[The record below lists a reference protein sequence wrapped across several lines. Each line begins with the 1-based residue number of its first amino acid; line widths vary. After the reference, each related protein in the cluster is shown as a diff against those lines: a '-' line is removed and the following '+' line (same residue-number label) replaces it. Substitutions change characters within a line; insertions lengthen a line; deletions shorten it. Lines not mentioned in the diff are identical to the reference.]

1 MITINKL
8 LEQIILR
15 TPFLEEGLSQGI
27 INLSALSRK
36 IKPQIEKE
44 LLKPV
49 SESAILM
56 ALKRLLPDI
65 MSNSKEMD
73 INLKAGD
80 ITVRSGLT
88 EFTYLKSATL
98 IENKMQLLDE
108 IKSSGDFFVTI
119 TQGVHETT
127 MIVNSSLEK
136 RLEEIFRGET
146 LVKKIDDLAAI
157 TIRLTGDMVYLPG
170 VHYNI
175 LKQLAWHN
183 INIIEV
189 VSTYT
194 EFNIILQKKE
204 VDTSFSILLKYL
216 SPQY

>member
-1 MITINKL
+1 MITINEL

-36 IKPQIEKE
+36 IRPQIEKE

-65 MSNSKEMD
+65 MSKSETMD

-146 LVKKIDDLAAI
+146 FVKKIDDLAAI
-157 TIRLTGDMVYLPG
+157 TIRLTGEMVYLPG

-216 SPQY
+216 SP

>member
-1 MITINKL
+1 MITINEL

-36 IKPQIEKE
+36 IRPQIEKE

-65 MSNSKEMD
+65 ITKSETMD

-119 TQGVHETT
+119 TQGIHETT

-157 TIRLTGDMVYLPG
+157 TIRLAGEMVYLPG

-216 SPQY
+216 SP

>member
-1 MITINKL
+1 MITINEL

-36 IKPQIEKE
+36 IRPQIEKE

-65 MSNSKEMD
+65 MSKSETMD

-146 LVKKIDDLAAI
+146 FVKKIDDLGAI
-157 TIRLTGDMVYLPG
+157 TIRLTGEMVYLPG

-216 SPQY
+216 SP

>member
-1 MITINKL
+1 MITINEL

-36 IKPQIEKE
+36 IRPQIEKK

-65 MSNSKEMD
+65 MSKSENMD

-88 EFTYLKSATL
+88 EFTYSKSGTL
-98 IENKMQLLDE
+98 IENKMRLLDE

-127 MIVNSSLEK
+127 MIVNSSLKK

-146 LVKKIDDLAAI
+146 LIKKIDDLAAI
-157 TIRLTGDMVYLPG
+157 TIRLTGEMVYLPG

-183 INIIEV
+183 INVIEV

-216 SPQY
+216 SP

>member
-8 LEQIILR
+8 LEQIIRR

-65 MSNSKEMD
+65 MSKSETMD

-157 TIRLTGDMVYLPG
+157 TIRLTGEMVYLPG

-216 SPQY
+216 SP

>member
-1 MITINKL
+1 MITINEL

-36 IKPQIEKE
+36 IRPQIEKE

-56 ALKRLLPDI
+56 ALKSLLPDI
-65 MSNSKEMD
+65 MSNSKEID

-108 IKSSGDFFVTI
+108 VKLRGDFFVTI

-157 TIRLTGDMVYLPG
+157 TIRLTGEMVYLPG

-175 LKQLAWHN
+175 LKQLAWYN

-216 SPQY
+216 SP

>member
-1 MITINKL
+1 MITINEL

-36 IKPQIEKE
+36 IRPQIEKE

-127 MIVNSSLEK
+127 MIMNSSLEK

-157 TIRLTGDMVYLPG
+157 TIRLTGEMVYLPG

-216 SPQY
+216 SP

>member
-1 MITINKL
+1 MITINEL

-36 IKPQIEKE
+36 IRPQIEKE

-49 SESAILM
+49 SASAILM

-65 MSNSKEMD
+65 VSKSENMG

-80 ITVRSGLT
+80 ITVRLGLT

-108 IKSSGDFFVTI
+108 IKSGGDYFVTI

-127 MIVNSSLEK
+127 TIINSSLEK
-136 RLEEIFRGET
+136 RIEEIFGGET
-146 LVKKIDDLAAI
+146 LIKKIDDLAAI
-157 TIRLTGDMVYLPG
+157 TIRLTGEMVYLPG

-183 INIIEV
+183 INVIEV

-216 SPQY
+216 SP

>member
-1 MITINKL
+1 MITINEL

-36 IKPQIEKE
+36 IRPQIEKE

-65 MSNSKEMD
+65 MSKSETMD

-88 EFTYLKSATL
+88 EYTYLKSATL

-127 MIVNSSLEK
+127 TIVNSSLEK

-157 TIRLTGDMVYLPG
+157 TIRLTGEMVYLPG

-183 INIIEV
+183 INVIEV

-194 EFNIILQKKE
+194 EFNIILHKKE

-216 SPQY
+216 SP

>member
-1 MITINKL
+1 MITINEL

-36 IKPQIEKE
+36 IRPQIEKK

-65 MSNSKEMD
+65 MSKSENMD

-88 EFTYLKSATL
+88 EFTYSKSGTL
-98 IENKMQLLDE
+98 IENKMRLLDQ

-127 MIVNSSLEK
+127 MIVNSSLKK

-146 LVKKIDDLAAI
+146 LIKKIDDLAAI

-183 INIIEV
+183 INVIEV

-216 SPQY
+216 SP

>member
-1 MITINKL
+1 MITINEL

-36 IKPQIEKE
+36 IRPQIEKE

-65 MSNSKEMD
+65 MSKSETMD

-157 TIRLTGDMVYLPG
+157 TIRLTGEMVYLPG

-216 SPQY
+216 SP

>member
-1 MITINKL
+1 MITINEL

>member
-216 SPQY
+216 SP

>member
-1 MITINKL
+1 M
-8 LEQIILR
+8 
-15 TPFLEEGLSQGI
+15 
-27 INLSALSRK
+27 
-36 IKPQIEKE
+36 
-44 LLKPV
+44 

-65 MSNSKEMD
+65 MSKSENMD

-88 EFTYLKSATL
+88 EFTYSKSGTL
-98 IENKMQLLDE
+98 IENKMRLLDE

-127 MIVNSSLEK
+127 TIVNSSLKK

-146 LVKKIDDLAAI
+146 LIKKIDDLAAI

-183 INIIEV
+183 INVIEV

-216 SPQY
+216 SP

>member
-1 MITINKL
+1 M
-8 LEQIILR
+8 R
-15 TPFLEEGLSQGI
+15 
-27 INLSALSRK
+27 
-36 IKPQIEKE
+36 
-44 LLKPV
+44 
-49 SESAILM
+49 
-56 ALKRLLPDI
+56 
-65 MSNSKEMD
+65 
-73 INLKAGD
+73 
-80 ITVRSGLT
+80 
-88 EFTYLKSATL
+88 
-98 IENKMQLLDE
+98 LLDE

-127 MIVNSSLEK
+127 TIVNSSLKK

-157 TIRLTGDMVYLPG
+157 TIRLTGEMVYLPG

-183 INIIEV
+183 INVIEV

-216 SPQY
+216 SP

>member
-157 TIRLTGDMVYLPG
+157 TIRLTGEMVYLPG

-216 SPQY
+216 SP

>member
-36 IKPQIEKE
+36 IRPQIEKA

-189 VSTYT
+189 VSYWR
-194 EFNIILQKKE
+194 IL
-204 VDTSFSILLKYL
+204 
-216 SPQY
+216 

>member
-1 MITINKL
+1 MITINEL

-36 IKPQIEKE
+36 IRPQIEKE

-65 MSNSKEMD
+65 MSKSETMD

-136 RLEEIFRGET
+136 RLEEIFHGET
-146 LVKKIDDLAAI
+146 LVKK
-157 TIRLTGDMVYLPG
+157 
-170 VHYNI
+170 
-175 LKQLAWHN
+175 
-183 INIIEV
+183 
-189 VSTYT
+189 
-194 EFNIILQKKE
+194 
-204 VDTSFSILLKYL
+204 
-216 SPQY
+216 

>member
-1 MITINKL
+1 MITINEL

-36 IKPQIEKE
+36 IRPQIEKE

-65 MSNSKEMD
+65 MSKSETMD

-108 IKSSGDFFVTI
+108 IKSSEDFFVTI

-157 TIRLTGDMVYLPG
+157 TIRLTGEMVYLPG

-216 SPQY
+216 SP

>member
-36 IKPQIEKE
+36 VRPQIEKE

-65 MSNSKEMD
+65 MSKSENMD
-73 INLKAGD
+73 VNLKAGD

-216 SPQY
+216 SP

>member
-1 MITINKL
+1 MITINEL

-36 IKPQIEKE
+36 IRPQIEKK

-65 MSNSKEMD
+65 ISKSENMD

-88 EFTYLKSATL
+88 EFTYSKSGTL
-98 IENKMQLLDE
+98 IENKMRLLDE

-127 MIVNSSLEK
+127 MIVNSSLKK

-146 LVKKIDDLAAI
+146 LIKKIDDLAAI

-183 INIIEV
+183 INVIEV

-216 SPQY
+216 SP

>member
-1 MITINKL
+1 MITINEL

-36 IKPQIEKE
+36 IRPQIEKE

-65 MSNSKEMD
+65 MSKSETMD

-108 IKSSGDFFVTI
+108 IKSSEDFFVTI

-136 RLEEIFRGET
+136 RLEEIFHGET

-157 TIRLTGDMVYLPG
+157 TIRLTGEMVYLPG

-216 SPQY
+216 SP

>member
-1 MITINKL
+1 MITINEL
-8 LEQIILR
+8 FEQIILR

-36 IKPQIEKE
+36 VRPQIEQQ

-65 MSNSKEMD
+65 MSKSENMD

-88 EFTYLKSATL
+88 EFTYSKSGTL
-98 IENKMQLLDE
+98 IENKMRLLDE

-127 MIVNSSLEK
+127 TIVNSSLKK

-146 LVKKIDDLAAI
+146 LIKKIDDLAAI

-183 INIIEV
+183 INVIEV

-216 SPQY
+216 SP

>member
-1 MITINKL
+1 MITINEL

-36 IKPQIEKE
+36 IRPQIEKE

-65 MSNSKEMD
+65 MSKSETMD

-127 MIVNSSLEK
+127 TIVNSSLEK

-157 TIRLTGDMVYLPG
+157 TIRLTGEMVYLPG

-216 SPQY
+216 SP

>member
-65 MSNSKEMD
+65 MSKSETMD

-88 EFTYLKSATL
+88 EYTYLKSATL

-183 INIIEV
+183 INIIEL

-216 SPQY
+216 SP

>member
-1 MITINKL
+1 MITINEL

-36 IKPQIEKE
+36 IRPQIEKE

-65 MSNSKEMD
+65 MSKSETMD

-88 EFTYLKSATL
+88 EYTYLKSATL

-127 MIVNSSLEK
+127 TIVNSSLEK

-157 TIRLTGDMVYLPG
+157 TIRLTGEMVYLPG

-216 SPQY
+216 SP